1 MKWLSPYPISFWWE
15 LDFKM
20 LTKASKE
27 YRNGFLNSFNFNT
40 HDLKMTTP
48 LPNHY
53 HTITTISLK
62 SNQAKHVTRL
72 MDDAYALH
80 VINSKISNIVYL
92 LIVVYLFQTQNSPPK
107 PPLPFF
113 PSPGIAPPLSIAAP
127 ASAAPPLPPNFFATY
142 IPPATFA
149 ACVMFSCVKRPPRP
163 PPRV

>member
-1 MKWLSPYPISFWWE
+1 
-15 LDFKM
+15 M

-92 LIVVYLFQTQNSPPK
+92 LIVVYLYQTQNSPPK